1 MQEIYWIGALG
12 LQGISVILVIYGIVN
27 NIVNKKINGMVDS
40 LKKDVDKRALASDCV
55 LRHDSIDH
63 SFNRINGNLEKI
75 FDKVDEQTKTLS
87 TLVGRLEKR

>member
-12 LQGISVILVIYGIVN
+12 LQGISVILVIYG
-27 NIVNKKINGMVDS
+27 IVNKKINGMVDS

-63 SFNRINGNLEKI
+63 SFNRINGNLNKI
-75 FDKVDEQTKTLS
+75 FDKVDEQTKILA
-87 TLVGRLEKR
+87 TLVGRMEQKK